1 MNQQK
6 IGSFLRE
13 LRKEKGLTQE
23 QTAEQFGVAR
33 RTVSRWETGSN
44 MPDLDILVEMT
55 DYYDVD
61 LRELLDG
68 ERKVE
73 RMNRE
78 LEETV
83 LKVADYSNAE
93 KTKMTKVLLVYL
105 VLGLAA
111 LLANGVMDIL
121 EIGGTFWTGFA
132 KGATFGLA
140 MIAIV
145 FAILYATGKLNKPPK
160 SRRQEPQDREH
171 IL

>member
-13 LRKEKGLTQE
+13 LRREKGLTQE

-44 MPDLDILVEMT
+44 LPDLDILVEMT
-55 DYYDVD
+55 DFYAVD

-68 ERKVE
+68 ERKE
-73 RMNRE
+73 NKMDRE

-83 LKVADYSNAE
+83 RKVADYSNAE
-93 KTKMTKVLLVYL
+93 KARVTKVLLVYL
-105 VLGLAA
+105 SLGLAA

-121 EIGGTFWTGFA
+121 DIGGTFWAGLA
-132 KGATFGLA
+132 KGSTFGLA
-140 MIAIV
+140 MIALV
-145 FAILYATGKLNKPPK
+145 FAILYARGKLGKFLTLGKGGEENA
-160 SRRQEPQDREH
+160 SE
-171 IL
+171 

>member
-23 QTAEQFGVAR
+23 QTAERFGVAR

-44 MPDLDILVEMT
+44 LPDLDILVEMT
-55 DYYDVD
+55 DYYAVD

-68 ERKVE
+68 ERKE
-73 RMNRE
+73 NKMDRE

-83 LKVADYSNAE
+83 RKVADYSNAE
-93 KTKMTKVLLVYL
+93 KAKVTKVLLTYL
-105 VLGLAA
+105 ILGMIA
-111 LLANGVMDIL
+111 LVANGVMDVL
-121 EIGGTFWTGFA
+121 DIGGTFWTGFA

-140 MIAIV
+140 MVALL
-145 FAILYATGKLNKPPK
+145 FAILYARGKLGKFLTLGK
-160 SRRQEPQDREH
+160 GGE
-171 IL
+171 

>member
-13 LRKEKGLTQE
+13 LRREKGLTQE

-44 MPDLDILVEMT
+44 LPDLDILVEMT
-55 DYYDVD
+55 DFYAVD

-68 ERKVE
+68 ERKE
-73 RMNRE
+73 NKMDRE

-83 LKVADYSNAE
+83 RKVADYSNAE
-93 KTKMTKVLLVYL
+93 KAKMTKILLAYL

-111 LLANGVMDIL
+111 LLGNEVMDL
-121 EIGGTFWTGFA
+121 LDIGRTFWAGLA
-132 KGATFGLA
+132 NGATFGLA
-140 MIAIV
+140 LIALV
-145 FAILYATGKLNKPPK
+145 FAILYATGKLGKFLSLGK
-160 SRRQEPQDREH
+160 GGKETTSE
-171 IL
+171 